1 MYVYVVMGVSGCG
14 KSTVGKL
21 LAESLNIP
29 FYDGDDFH
37 PDQNI
42 ERMKSGQA
50 LDCMDHRIPWLVVLN
65 KSINEWNQSR
75 GAVLACSSL
84 RRIHRNLL
92 REKNKVRFIYLYGDR
107 NVLLER
113 MNSRNHFMPSSL
125 LDDQLKTLQVPIDAT
140 HISISQSPDEIIEE
154 ILSQIQA
161 LENSHKCLVTLQ

>member
-1 MYVYVVMGVSGCG
+1 MYVYVIMGVSGCG

-21 LAESLNIP
+21 LANSLNIP

-37 PDQNI
+37 PDENI
-42 ERMKSGQA
+42 ERMKSGRA

-65 KSINEWNQSR
+65 KNITEWNQSG

-92 REKNKVRFIYLYGDR
+92 RERNRVRFIYLHGER
-107 NVLLER
+107 EVLLDR

-125 LDDQLKTLQVPIDAT
+125 LDDQLETLQVPIDAM
-140 HISISQSPDEIIEE
+140 HVSISQAPDEIVKE
-154 ILSQIQA
+154 ILSEIQFK
-161 LENSHKCLVTLQ
+161 ENSHKCVTTLQ

>member
-1 MYVYVVMGVSGCG
+1 MYVYIVMGVSGCG

-21 LAESLNIP
+21 LAKSLNIP

-37 PDQNI
+37 PDENI

-50 LDCMDHRIPWLVVLN
+50 LDCMDHRNPWLVVLN
-65 KSINEWNQSR
+65 KNITEWNDSD

-92 REKNKVRFIYLYGDR
+92 RERNKVKFVYLQGER

-113 MNSRNHFMPSSL
+113 MNARNHFMPSSL
-125 LDDQLKTLQVPIDAT
+125 LDDQLETLQVPIDAL
-140 HISISQSPDEIIEE
+140 HVSISQSPEGIVDE
-154 ILSQIQA
+154 ILSQIQVQ
-161 LENSHKCLVTLQ
+161 ENSHKCVTTLQ